1 MNLEKLL
8 ATPHKRFNPLL
19 REWLLV
25 SPQRTERP
33 WQGKVEQPPAAPSIT
48 YDTSCYLCP
57 GNQRAG
63 GRQTPRYSETY
74 VFENDFPALLPEAEP
89 LQYEKNGLLVARTD
103 RGLCRV
109 LCFSPRHDLTIP
121 RMNARELRGVV
132 DAWAEQ
138 FSSLAQIPW
147 VRHVQ
152 IFENRGELMGASNPH
167 PHCQIW
173 ANATLPNL
181 PAREDESLRAY
192 RAEKHSCLLC
202 DYLQLELQRN
212 ERIVCQNDAF
222 VVVVPFWAVWPFETL
237 ILSKRHVPSL
247 DQLHSGERDL
257 LGDILRRI
265 TIRYDNLFETA
276 FPYSM
281 GFHQRPTDGQPH
293 ESWHLHAHY
302 FPPLLRSATVRKF
315 MVGYELL
322 ASPQRDLTPES
333 AAARLLAAG
342 ETHYLGRAANENQ
355 RRK

>member
-8 ATPHKRFNPLL
+8 STPHKRFNPLL
-19 REWLLV
+19 REWVLV

-33 WQGKVEQPPAAPSIT
+33 WQGKVEKLPAAHSVA
-48 YDTSCYLCP
+48 YDPDCYLCP
-57 GNQRAG
+57 GNKRAG
-63 GRQTPRYSETY
+63 GKLTPQYSGTY
-74 VFENDFPALLPEAEP
+74 VFENDFPALLPASESAHCE
-89 LQYEKNGLLVARTD
+89 ENGLLVAQSD
-103 RGLCRV
+103 RGICRV

-121 RMNARELRGVV
+121 RMNPRELRGVV
-132 DAWAEQ
+132 DAWTEQ
-138 FSSLAQIPW
+138 YSELAQIPW
-147 VRHVQ
+147 VNHVQ

-181 PAREDESLRAY
+181 PAREDESLRAHH
-192 RAEKHSCLLC
+192 AEKHSCLLC
-202 DYLQLELQRN
+202 DCLQLELHRN

-222 VVVVPFWAVWPFETL
+222 AVLVPFWAVWPFETL
-237 ILSKRHVPSL
+237 VLSKRHVASL
-247 DQLHSGERDL
+247 DQLNSGEGEL
-257 LGDILRRI
+257 LGEILCRVA
-265 TIRYDNLFETA
+265 IRYDNLFETA

-293 ESWHLHAHY
+293 EAWHLHAHY

-333 AAARLLAAG
+333 AAARLGQLS
-342 ETHYLGRAANENQ
+342 ETHYLDRTSL
-355 RRK
+355 

>member
-1 MNLEKLL
+1 MNFEKLL
-8 ATPHKRFNPLL
+8 STPHKRFNPLL
-19 REWLLV
+19 REWVLV
-25 SPQRTERP
+25 SPQRTGRP
-33 WQGKVEQPPAAPSIT
+33 WQGKIEQLPSPPSVA
-48 YDTSCYLCP
+48 YDPNCYLCP
-57 GNQRAG
+57 GNKRAG
-63 GRQTPRYSETY
+63 GKQTPPYTATY
-74 VFENDFPALLPEAEP
+74 AFDNDFPALLPEVER
-89 LQYEKNGLLVARTD
+89 LQNGQNGLLVAQTD
-103 RGLCRV
+103 RGICRV

-121 RMNARELRGVV
+121 RMNAKELRGVI
-132 DAWAEQ
+132 DAWIGQ

-181 PAREDESLRAY
+181 PAREDESLRSY

-202 DYLQLELQRN
+202 DYLQLELLRS

-222 VVVVPFWAVWPFETL
+222 AVVVPFWAVWPFETL
-237 ILSKRHVPSL
+237 VLSKRHATSL
-247 DQLHSGERDL
+247 DQLKEEERGL

-293 ESWHLHAHY
+293 EGWHLHAHY

-333 AAARLLAAG
+333 AAARLREMS
-342 ETHYLGRAANENQ
+342 ETHYLDRSVSGSPS
-355 RRK
+355 